1 MQDLAARNQ
10 SLEAKLL
17 LKEQEL
23 AALAALAA
31 KEKRL
36 GPRTRHIVLWSV
48 LTERVDCLARLDR
61 RFEYARL

>member
-10 SLEAKLL
+10 RLEAKLL

-36 GPRTRHIVLWSV
+36 GIVLRSV
-48 LTERVDCLARLDR
+48 LTERLDCLARLDR
-61 RFEYARL
+61 RFEHARL

>member
-36 GPRTRHIVLWSV
+36 GPRTRHIVLRSV